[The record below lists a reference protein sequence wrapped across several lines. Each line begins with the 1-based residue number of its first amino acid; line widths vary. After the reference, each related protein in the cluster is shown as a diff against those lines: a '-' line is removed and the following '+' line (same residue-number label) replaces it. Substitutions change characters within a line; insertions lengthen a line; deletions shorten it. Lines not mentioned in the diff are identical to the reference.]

1 MTSTGERDLTSVST
15 TRRSCIVLL
24 SILLRTLAPPPGS
37 LACTTHAEAAPA
49 KRLVKAYRKFVS
61 QKTGRRESPGSE
73 RSCSPRS
80 HSLVPPGPR
89 ACASS
94 STNHKVNTDTHKPQV
109 DRSFPTTTEDQQR
122 RQNPFS
128 LGRFRRKRE
137 GQGAAGVGRSPNS
150 RRLDDGLI

>member
-1 MTSTGERDLTSVST
+1 MHRPSEHSATHS
-15 TRRSCIVLL
+15 
-24 SILLRTLAPPPGS
+24 PPPPALLTRLYDSRRGS
-37 LACTTHAEAAPA
+37 PSQATSQGVPT
-49 KRLVKAYRKFVS
+49 FVS
-61 QKTGRRESPGSE
+61 QKTGRRKSPGSAH
-73 RSCSPRS
+73 RQ
-80 HSLVPPGPR
+80 R
-89 ACASS
+89 ALIFPAFPLACPWPSRLCLFVDQS
-94 STNHKVNTDTHKPQV
+94 QSKHHTHTHKPQV